1 MKVVALAGVAGL
13 LLLVAAGVS
22 RALSAPPNAD
32 VLPDLVQ
39 RVPSELTVTRDG
51 ERFRLGFASAVSNV
65 GEGPLIV
72 DGSRR
77 SRTAPTMRAR
87 QVIERAIGGWRTTGA
102 VGELRFVVAETH
114 QHWHLL
120 PFDVYELRRA
130 DGTGRIVAA
139 FKSGFCLG
147 DRFRESAVAPLQAAP
162 TPHYRGNCG
171 LGDRSLVSL
180 REGISTGYGDDYQ
193 PNLEGQSF
201 DVTGLAAGEYVL
213 THVVN
218 PGRRLRESDYDN
230 NAASL
235 RISLTWPQG
244 TVAPPTVA
252 TVAACPGSATC

>member
-1 MKVVALAGVAGL
+1 MKVVALFGVAGSL
-13 LLLVAAGVS
+13 VLVASGMS
-22 RALSAPPNAD
+22 RALSAPPNSD

-39 RVPSELTVTRDG
+39 LVPFELVVTRDG
-51 ERFRLGFASAVSNV
+51 DRFRLGFASAVSNV
-65 GEGPLIV
+65 GAGPLIV
-72 DGSRR
+72 QGSRR
-77 SRTAPTMRAR
+77 AAATPAMSVR
-87 QVIERAIGGWRTTGA
+87 QVIQREIGGWRTTGP
-102 VGELRFVVAETH
+102 VGELRYVVAETH

-130 DGTGRIVAA
+130 DATGGIVAA

-147 DRFRESAVAPLQAAP
+147 DRYRENSVPPLQAAP
-162 TPHYRGNCG
+162 SPYYRGNCG
-171 LGDRSLVSL
+171 LGDRALLSL

-218 PGRRLRESDYDN
+218 LDRRLRESDYAN

-235 RISLTWPQG
+235 RISLTWPHG
-244 TVAPPTVA
+244 TAQPPAAA
-252 TVAACPGSATC
+252 TLAACPDSRTC